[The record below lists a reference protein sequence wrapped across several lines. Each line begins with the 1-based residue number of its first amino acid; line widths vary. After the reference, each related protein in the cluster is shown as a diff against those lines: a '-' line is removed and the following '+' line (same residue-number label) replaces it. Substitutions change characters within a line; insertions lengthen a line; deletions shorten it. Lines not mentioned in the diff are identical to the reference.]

1 MSLLFNMLSRL
12 VITKLEQTLGDGE
25 GQRSLACCSPWGHK
39 VKQHLATGQQYFPL
53 DRKLWCTDTEEVETI
68 NREHACWKGKPASF
82 LLGHTGDCF
91 CFPSGGWSPVLSP
104 SQGLRRAVMQ
114 TTPGLAPRSPTGL
127 SMVYSP
133 WMLNMVGVCW
143 RCGCRKNE
151 HPGLV
156 IVIVKETLPKS
167 LALPVRE
174 MNMCC
179 VHLPWSGGH
188 MFKHLELITL
198 IQAKHTFEKM
208 MLLK

>member
-82 LLGHTGDCF
+82 LLLGHTGDCF

-114 TTPGLAPRSPTGL
+114 MMHGLARPQGHPQG
-127 SMVYSP
+127 SP
-133 WMLNMVGVCW
+133 WFTLLGYWTWRVYVEDVGVS
-143 RCGCRKNE
+143 R
-151 HPGLV
+151 
-156 IVIVKETLPKS
+156 TSS
-167 LALPVRE
+167 LGWWL
-174 MNMCC
+174 
-179 VHLPWSGGH
+179 
-188 MFKHLELITL
+188 
-198 IQAKHTFEKM
+198 
-208 MLLK
+208 